1 MEDTLIHR
9 RSRRRGEPVEG
20 GAPAAGEGSNGGG
33 GGGFQGEESSG
44 ERIAGGTEETL
55 TPFGLKS

>member
-9 RSRRRGEPVEG
+9 RSRRRGEPAGE

-33 GGGFQGEESSG
+33 GGGSKGEESSG
-44 ERIAGGTEETL
+44 ERIAGGY
-55 TPFGLKS
+55 